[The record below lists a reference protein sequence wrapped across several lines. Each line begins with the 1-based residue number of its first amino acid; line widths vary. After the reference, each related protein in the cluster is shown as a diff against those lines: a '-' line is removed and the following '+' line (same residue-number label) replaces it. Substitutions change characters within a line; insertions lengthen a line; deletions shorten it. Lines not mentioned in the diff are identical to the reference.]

1 MKKTLKICAV
11 FLLCALLAGCTAK
24 DGTYYSYRLEH
35 QEKTKKQMEE
45 NRASYKG
52 KTVEMIFDF
61 PDHCTLSN
69 TEGQTLDIDDNGARG
84 NLLYLNRV
92 SYSDGIHNKFPYS
105 DSLSI
110 LIPADR
116 AVECYGFQVLR
127 DSIHCYIDGCGATKI
142 SITDLKRYELEGD
155 GAIET
160 ISCARTITGDRG
172 IGLRSLAL
180 RGNGNKH
187 VTVEFTETGAIAT
200 GFEGICEIRYFT
212 VFVDNDVHLETTY
225 TCDGGTFEVD
235 VVSQPGEILVTPIE
249 G

>member
-1 MKKTLKICAV
+1 MKTLKICAV

-61 PDHCTLSN
+61 PDRCTLTN
-69 TEGQTLDIDDNGARG
+69 AEGQTLDIDANGAKG

-105 DSLSI
+105 DSFSV
-110 LIPADR
+110 LIPTDR
-116 AVECYGFQVLR
+116 VVERYGLQIMR
-127 DSIHCYIDGCGATKI
+127 DSIQYIASCQGASKI
-142 SITDLKRYELEGD
+142 NITDLQQYELEGNGELID
-155 GAIET
+155 IVT
-160 ISCARTITGDRG
+160 RKCILGDQN
-172 IGLRSLAL
+172 IGYQSLFL
-180 RGNGNKH
+180 CGNGSKH
-187 VTVEFTETGAIAT
+187 VTVEFTEKGAIAT
-200 GFEGICEIRYFT
+200 GFEGICEITYHSIIAE
-212 VFVDNDVHLETTY
+212 DDVYLEEKY

-235 VVSQPGEILVTPIE
+235 VVSQPGDILVTPIE